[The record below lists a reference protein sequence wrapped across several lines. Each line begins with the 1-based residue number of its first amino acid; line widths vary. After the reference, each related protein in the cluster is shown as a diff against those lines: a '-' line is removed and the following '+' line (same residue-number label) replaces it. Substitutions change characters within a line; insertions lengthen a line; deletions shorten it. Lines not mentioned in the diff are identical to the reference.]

1 MKTLKQI
8 LLERLFVWEGAGK
21 LRAALTLSFTA
32 IGITLCSTGQEP
44 LPFTISDNVNLVLL
58 DVSVKGAHG
67 GYATDLKRGNFQV
80 FDNDQERTITHFSSV
95 DVPVT
100 IGLIVDNSGSM
111 RAKRPETISAGLAFA
126 KESNPQDEFFVVN
139 FNNTVVP
146 GLPRHLAFTD
156 NLRILRT
163 ALYYGE
169 PVGQTALY
177 DAIAYGLKHLE
188 LSHRDKRT
196 LVVVSDGGDN
206 VSMVKLPDLLR
217 LLESSRAT
225 VYTVGLYDPEDRNAH
240 LAVLKKLSRISGG
253 RFFQPATAADI
264 GPVFDRIARDIR
276 NCYTLGYTPDTS
288 NANRDTHTVK
298 VIARE
303 NGRKLEVRTRTSYSI
318 SPSPYVTGHRDRN

>member
-1 MKTLKQI
+1 MALKQI
-8 LLERLFVWEGAGK
+8 LLKRLFIWEQAGK
-21 LRAALTLSFTA
+21 MRTALAVSFSA
-32 IGITLCSTGQEP
+32 MGIALCSTVQDP
-44 LPFTISDNVNLVLL
+44 PPFTISDNVNLVLL
-58 DVSVKGAHG
+58 DVSVKDANG
-67 GYATDLKRGNFQV
+67 GYATNLKRGSFQV
-80 FDNDQERTITHFSSV
+80 FDNGQAHTITHFSSV
-95 DVPVT
+95 DTPVT

-111 RAKRPETISAGLAFA
+111 RAKRPEVISAGLAFA
-126 KESNPQDEFFVVN
+126 KQSNPQDEFFVVN

-146 GLPRHLAFTD
+146 GLPRHLPFTD
-156 NLRILRT
+156 NLQILRT

-177 DAIAYGLKHLE
+177 DAIAYGLQHLQ

-206 VSMVKLPDLLR
+206 VSMVKLPALLH
-217 LLESSRAT
+217 LLESARAT

-264 GPVFDRIARDIR
+264 GPVFDGIARDIR
-276 NCYTLGYTPDTS
+276 SCYTLGYAPNTN
-288 NANRDTHTVK
+288 NANRTTHTVK

-303 NGRKLEVRTRTSYSI
+303 NGRKLEVRTRTSYSLA
-318 SPSPYVTGHRDRN
+318 PWPYVASQRGRH